1 MHETDPERALNLLVH
16 DIRAPLGVA
25 HGYLR
30 LLKDNKLN
38 SPDER
43 NRAIAQTIDAL
54 ARIGRHC
61 DDAASY
67 AVFPSLDQLSSTT
80 VEVREFVDFI
90 EESCMALGA
99 DPLSFDIDDDRVT
112 AVIRGGRTDRIA
124 ASVAVILCAARRSAK
139 QKAARVA
146 VIQRDGE
153 AQFLF
158 GRDEDRSALV
168 SSPAVEFDAWH
179 GGHGIA
185 LPLAC
190 RTVTE
195 AGGRI
200 WTCADARGAVAVA
213 LPQEASVS

>member
-1 MHETDPERALNLLVH
+1 MDETDPERALNLLLH

-30 LLKDNKLN
+30 LLKENRLN

-43 NRAIAQTIDAL
+43 DRAIALIMDAL

-61 DDAASY
+61 DDAASF
-67 AVFPSLDQLSSTT
+67 AVFPSLDRLSSST
-80 VEVREFVDFI
+80 VEISDFVDRI
-90 EESCMALGA
+90 EASCVALGA
-99 DPLSFDIDDDRVT
+99 DPPSFNIDGDRLT
-112 AVIRGGRTDRIA
+112 AAIRGGRTDRIA
-124 ASVAVILCAARRSAK
+124 ASMAVIFSAARR
-139 QKAARVA
+139 AARQEATRVA
-146 VIQRDGE
+146 VIARDGE
-153 AQFLF
+153 AQFLC

-168 SSPAVEFDAWH
+168 SCPPQEFDAWH

-195 AGGRI
+195 AGGRV
-200 WTCADARGAVAVA
+200 WTFTDARGAVGIA
-213 LPQEASVS
+213 LPQKASVS

>member
-1 MHETDPERALNLLVH
+1 MHETDPERALNLLLH

-30 LLKDNKLN
+30 LLKENQLN
-38 SPDER
+38 SADER
-43 NRAIAQTIDAL
+43 DRVISNTIDAL

-61 DDAASY
+61 QDAASY
-67 AVFPSLDQLSSTT
+67 AVFPSLDQLTSTT
-80 VEVREFVDFI
+80 VEVRSFIHRI
-90 EESCMALGA
+90 EESCAALGA
-99 DPLSFDIDDDRVT
+99 APILFDVDTDRVK

-124 ASVAVILCAARRSAK
+124 ESVAVIFCAARRSATH
-139 QKAARVA
+139 KASRVA
-146 VIQRDGE
+146 VIERDGE

-158 GRDEDRSALV
+158 GRDEDRAALV
-168 SSPAVEFDAWH
+168 TLPAHEFDAWH

-195 AGGRI
+195 AGGRV
-200 WTCADARGAVAVA
+200 WTVGDARGVVGIA
-213 LPQEASVS
+213 LPQEAPVS